1 MKNTETYK
9 VIILPTTNRTSK
21 LWYDNKDKKHL
32 FDPVGTKDATPQ
44 HLYAIS
50 DEEIKE
56 GVDYYYDSHNNL
68 ILKSSNNSDHKV
80 YGYKKIIATTDK
92 SLGLPIFEQSFIKHY
107 AEVGGIDEVEL
118 EMEKIPYM
126 EQPSIGPWEYYYKLK
141 LTDNN
146 EVVVVEEVDYTNEKR
161 ELLLA
166 YHRYLVEELNMDL
179 EEIWVDEFLKA
190 NNYG

>member
-1 MKNTETYK
+1 
-9 VIILPTTNRTSK
+9 
-21 LWYDNKDKKHL
+21 
-32 FDPVGTKDATPQ
+32 
-44 HLYAIS
+44 
-50 DEEIKE
+50 
-56 GVDYYYDSHNNL
+56 
-68 ILKSSNNSDHKV
+68 
-80 YGYKKIIATTDK
+80 
-92 SLGLPIFEQSFIKHY
+92 
-107 AEVGGIDEVEL
+107 
-118 EMEKIPYM
+118 MEKIPYM